1 MGMPSIDYASHIV
14 QLALTPIFLLTGVAQ
29 LLNVCTT
36 RLGRVADRV
45 DLLTRDPGGHGPQL
59 KRLRL
64 RSRILDV
71 AVLFAALAGALTCCA
86 AFTLFFAALRN
97 AEGGSILLG
106 LFGSAL
112 ACSIGALAAF
122 SFETIL
128 SGRSIREQAVT
139 GFTGDT
145 AASDDKG

>member
-1 MGMPSIDYASHIV
+1 MPSVGYAANIV

-45 DLLTRDPGGHGPQL
+45 DLLTSDSGEHARQL

-71 AVLFAALAGALTCCA
+71 AVVLAALAGGLTCCA
-86 AFTLFFAALRN
+86 ALVLLFAALRN
-97 AEGGSILLG
+97 AEAGSILLG
-106 LFGSAL
+106 LFAAAL
-112 ACSIGALAAF
+112 ICAIGALSAF
-122 SFETIL
+122 SVETIL
-128 SGRSIREQAVT
+128 SSRSVREQAET
-139 GFTGDT
+139 GAIRSSPRD
-145 AASDDKG
+145 